1 MDLSTKQ
8 LLSSSLLDL
17 ARGLKKL
24 RCVVDRTQILTKE
37 DWGTCGVCNYYTDH
51 KSSWKKHIKAEKHLL
66 RTAVAKNSQNSPTV
80 AKNSPTP
87 SEDEQ
92 FGDRNSPTP
101 SQDGDPVYTVNGH
114 TPSDW
119 LFHPQ
124 NDWKSFPATCAFLFG
139 ETLRADRFKNQWVE
153 DVTCVKGWRKI
164 SAEHLHDLYEQAWS
178 FGDSVASIV
187 EYAKSQDN
195 FNCDWQDKPDISDA
209 KWLTRS
215 CLWEQDRSE
224 KVWRKWLIGVHNKL
238 PALNLPSVR
247 RV

>member
-24 RCVVDRTQILTKE
+24 RCVVDRLGP
-37 DWGTCGVCNYYTDH
+37 GT
-51 KSSWKKHIKAEKHLL
+51 
-66 RTAVAKNSQNSPTV
+66 KNSPNSPTV
-80 AKNSPTP
+80 AKNSPNSISL
-87 SEDEQ
+87 SE
-92 FGDRNSPTP
+92 FCISNGKSGDKKGTTIPDS
-101 SQDGDPVYTVNGH
+101 SEDGDPPCTVNGH
-114 TPSDW
+114 SPADW

-164 SAEHLHDLYEQAWS
+164 SAEHLHDLYQQAWS

-215 CLWEQDRSE
+215 CLWDQDRDE

>member
-24 RCVVDRTQILTKE
+24 RCVVDRLGPGTK
-37 DWGTCGVCNYYTDH
+37 
-51 KSSWKKHIKAEKHLL
+51 
-66 RTAVAKNSQNSPTV
+66 NSPTV

-87 SEDEQ
+87 SEDQ
-92 FGDRNSPTP
+92 KSGDRNSPTP
-101 SQDGDPVYTVNGH
+101 SQDGDPVYSVNGH

-164 SAEHLHDLYEQAWS
+164 SAEHLHDLYQQAWS

-215 CLWEQDRSE
+215 CLWDQDRDE

>member
-24 RCVVDRTQILTKE
+24 RCVVDRLGP
-37 DWGTCGVCNYYTDH
+37 GT
-51 KSSWKKHIKAEKHLL
+51 
-66 RTAVAKNSQNSPTV
+66 KNSPNSPTV
-80 AKNSPTP
+80 AKNSPNSISL
-87 SEDEQ
+87 SEFCISNGTKSSDSGDKNSP

-187 EYAKSQDN
+187 EFAKSQDN

-215 CLWEQDRSE
+215 CLWDQDRDE

>member
-24 RCVVDRTQILTKE
+24 RCVVDRLGPGTK
-37 DWGTCGVCNYYTDH
+37 
-51 KSSWKKHIKAEKHLL
+51 
-66 RTAVAKNSQNSPTV
+66 NSPTV
-80 AKNSPTP
+80 AKNSPNSISL
-87 SEDEQ
+87 SEFCISNGTKSSDSGDKNSP

-101 SQDGDPVYTVNGH
+101 SQDGDPVYSVNGH

-215 CLWEQDRSE
+215 CLWDQDRDE